1 MLPRRKPRPR
11 RRAVWSPP
19 SHGERLSP
27 PSLGAQT
34 LAAPRG
40 LCTLR
45 SSLTATEDETSS
57 SQVEAGHLG
66 RLRRLAHPP
75 RSLGEVG
82 GGAGHTS
89 EIRARLSPINYNP
102 GAVPACPL
110 ATPKPVASVQL
121 NLLSLQCPLPLHWA
135 PRGARLELGRLMP
148 MDVTGRC
155 QAEAT
160 PPHLYPSSECPVQGR
175 HFINQPTDQRK
186 QPWACG
192 GPDTGYRGRNG
203 AREASL
209 PGTTM
214 LRPSGQL
221 TPALDLEEWRTASW
235 WGSQEEG
242 RPRREGVPAP
252 LPSCLGDTS
261 QRHRDRGLCP
271 VRNWWARAEAGRTGP
286 QQHTI

>member
-11 RRAVWSPP
+11 CRAVWSPP

-27 PSLGAQT
+27 PSLRAQT

-45 SSLTATEDETSS
+45 SSLTATEDKTSS

-121 NLLSLQCPLPLHWA
+121 DLLSLQCPLPLHWA
-135 PRGARLELGRLMP
+135 PRGARLELGKLMP

-160 PPHLYPSSECPVQGR
+160 PPPPVSPVLNAQYRAGTSST
-175 HFINQPTDQRK
+175 NQPTNASSPGPVVGQTR
-186 QPWACG
+186 ATG
-192 GPDTGYRGRNG
+192 GGMGG
-203 AREASL
+203 
-209 PGTTM
+209 
-214 LRPSGQL
+214 GQGK
-221 TPALDLEEWRTASW
+221 PPC
-235 WGSQEEG
+235 Q
-242 RPRREGVPAP
+242 AP
-252 LPSCLGDTS
+252 PC
-261 QRHRDRGLCP
+261 
-271 VRNWWARAEAGRTGP
+271 
-286 QQHTI
+286 